1 MQESQKIQRAKTS
14 ELDILLYKQI
24 PQIQLEFSE
33 ENAQLKIESEAKDKQ
48 VSSIPL
54 IYKNQMD
61 RWMDEWEVGGWINGR
76 DGHVDGWMN
85 G

>member
-1 MQESQKIQRAKTS
+1 MQESQEIRRAKTS

-33 ENAQLKIESEAKDKQ
+33 ENAQLKHESEAKDQQ
-48 VSSIPL
+48 VSSVPL

-76 DGHVDGWMN
+76 VGKWM
-85 G
+85 GG